1 LYRFLENERVNA
13 EAILR
18 AIYKEGTKDL
28 EEGER
33 LVCVDI
39 SLIKKPYSKALEGL
53 HFVGPEKV
61 PGYELIT
68 CLGLDKEGNIS
79 LGYAHLVSHREK
91 CFKSM
96 PDEVRRGI
104 EEAAVNLKRGNSCLI
119 YVCDRGFD
127 DRKVFEKVTE
137 LDESFVIRAY
147 KDRKFDGGRK
157 LKEVSEEHCSSRTIY
172 SENEGKGQLLR
183 CFDLLRLHS
192 RKHRRNKANPRSFPR
207 SCPKKPRQVAF
218 AYQPTR
224 KLA

>member
-1 LYRFLENERVNA
+1 LYRFLENERVST
-13 EAILR
+13 EVILR

-91 CFKSM
+91 C
-96 PDEVRRGI
+96 
-104 EEAAVNLKRGNSCLI
+104 LKAC
-119 YVCDRGFD
+119 
-127 DRKVFEKVTE
+127 
-137 LDESFVIRAY
+137 
-147 KDRKFDGGRK
+147 
-157 LKEVSEEHCSSRTIY
+157 
-172 SENEGKGQLLR
+172 
-183 CFDLLRLHS
+183 
-192 RKHRRNKANPRSFPR
+192 
-207 SCPKKPRQVAF
+207 
-218 AYQPTR
+218 PTR
-224 KLA
+224 CEGG